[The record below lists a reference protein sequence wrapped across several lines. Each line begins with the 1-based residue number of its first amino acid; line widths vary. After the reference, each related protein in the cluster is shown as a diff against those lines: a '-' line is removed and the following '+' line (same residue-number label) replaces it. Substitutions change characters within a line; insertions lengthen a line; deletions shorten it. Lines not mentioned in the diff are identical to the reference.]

1 VPDYPN
7 PALRSV
13 LVRTL
18 GPLVPVW
25 LFGLVLAFS
34 LHQLGLVGGSLPVAN
49 INFFLAIDSLLVI
62 ALMVLLASYQY
73 RSTPG
78 TVRVDVD
85 GVTGWV
91 ARRGGEQEGAGQRL
105 AFPYGSVLAVVRGG
119 LFGYR
124 VEARPRSSGPVDW
137 LNLTADNAERVG
149 AAWEAWR
156 ERELTSVADADA

>member
-1 VPDYPN
+1 MPDYPN

-49 INFFLAIDSLLVI
+49 IDVFLAIDSLLVI
-62 ALMVLLASYQY
+62 ALMALLAFYQY

-91 ARRGGEQEGAGQRL
+91 ARRGGEREGAGQRL
-105 AFPYGSVLAVVRGG
+105 AFPYANVLAVVRGG

-124 VEARPRSSGPVDW
+124 VEARPPSSGAVDW

-149 AAWEAWR
+149 AAWQAWR
-156 ERELTSVADADA
+156 ERERSPSGEADG